1 MAKKSLIGVEIS
13 IEGIIIS
20 PLLKPKV
27 QGAIED
33 GVKEIATIEGQ
44 ANVQSQLYG
53 TSPYKTKGQ
62 RHGKRTGNLY
72 DHISTHGANVAGA
85 FAAQFDAGAGR
96 YSGRNLVYSYWV
108 EGVSSLN
115 ARSTFKGYRMFRNAR
130 KNIESKGSALIDRY
144 IAPRIMKVFSGG
156 L

>member
-53 TSPYKTKGQ
+53 G
-62 RHGKRTGNLY
+62 HGKVTGHLY
-72 DHISTHGANVAGA
+72 GHIGAAKVGPMT
-85 FAAQFDAGAGR
+85 AQFDAGHNR
-96 YSGRNLVYSYWV
+96 YGRNLVYSYWV
-108 EGVSSLN
+108 EGVSTLN
-115 ARSTFKGYRMFRNAR
+115 ARSRFKGYRMFRNA
-130 KNIESKGSALIDRY
+130 KANITSKGSALIDRY
-144 IAPRIMKVFSGG
+144 IALRLHRVFSGG